1 MQCRKVD
8 SASGT
13 AVELTVP
20 AGQSLMLQS
29 SRDGVA
35 SIYLGFLD
43 PPDGEAVQELKLH
56 AATPVWVRLPD
67 TGKPIKWQ
75 LQIKTGSAGTV
86 EVCAIPN

>member
-1 MQCRKVD
+1 VQCRNVD

-13 AVELTVP
+13 AINLGVA
-20 AGQSLMLQS
+20 AGQSLLLRS
-29 SRDGVA
+29 SRDAIA

-43 PPDGEAVQELKLH
+43 PPDGEAVHEVKLQ
-56 AATPVWVRLPD
+56 AASPVWVRLPD

>member
-1 MQCRKVD
+1 
-8 SASGT
+8 
-13 AVELTVP
+13 
-20 AGQSLMLQS
+20 MLQS
-29 SRDGVA
+29 SSDGVA